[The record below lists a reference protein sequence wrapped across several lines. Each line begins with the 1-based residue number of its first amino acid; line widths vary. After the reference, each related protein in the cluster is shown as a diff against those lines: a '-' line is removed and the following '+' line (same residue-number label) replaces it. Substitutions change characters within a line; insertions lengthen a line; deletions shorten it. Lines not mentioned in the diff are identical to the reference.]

1 MSLTLASSTSDQH
14 AAHTRAVRA
23 ARVDVAIVCSVGAAF
38 AHLVAAPGHYLWW
51 PASGMFFVAL
61 GVAQLVVAVALVY
74 SVDNR
79 WFVLATL
86 WGTVAVIGV
95 YIVSRTIGLPGTPPV
110 PFHGT
115 HWVAGRSILPD
126 GAKHVGP
133 LDLFTLV
140 AELGV
145 VATMLAMLPSPS
157 KARAINQLMVLG
169 IALSTAGFVALL
181 T

>member
-1 MSLTLASSTSDQH
+1 MSVTVASSSEQSV
-14 AAHTRAVRA
+14 ARIRQVRAV
-23 ARVDVAIVCSVGAAF
+23 RVDVAIVCSVAAAF

-51 PASGMFFVAL
+51 PASGVFFVAL
-61 GVAQLVVAVALVY
+61 GVAQLVVAVVLVY
-74 SVDNR
+74 SIDNR

-95 YIVSRTIGLPGTPPV
+95 YIVSRTIGLPGSPPV

-126 GAKHVGP
+126 GAKQVGP

-140 AELGV
+140 AELAV
-145 VATMLAMLPSPS
+145 VATMLTMLPTRS
-157 KARAINQLMVLG
+157 KARATNQLMAIGV
-169 IALSTAGFVALL
+169 ALSATGMIALL

>member
-1 MSLTLASSTSDQH
+1 MSVTVASSSEQSV
-14 AAHTRAVRA
+14 ARIRQVRAV
-23 ARVDVAIVCSVGAAF
+23 RVDVAIVCSVAAAF

-51 PASGMFFVAL
+51 PASGIFFVAL
-61 GVAQLVVAVALVY
+61 GVAQLVVAVVLVY
-74 SVDNR
+74 SIDNR

-95 YIVSRTIGLPGTPPV
+95 YIVSRTIGLPGSPPV

-126 GAKHVGP
+126 GAKQVGP

-140 AELGV
+140 AELAV
-145 VATMLAMLPSPS
+145 VATMLTMLPTRS
-157 KARAINQLMVLG
+157 KARATNQLMAIGV
-169 IALSTAGFVALL
+169 ALSATGMIALL